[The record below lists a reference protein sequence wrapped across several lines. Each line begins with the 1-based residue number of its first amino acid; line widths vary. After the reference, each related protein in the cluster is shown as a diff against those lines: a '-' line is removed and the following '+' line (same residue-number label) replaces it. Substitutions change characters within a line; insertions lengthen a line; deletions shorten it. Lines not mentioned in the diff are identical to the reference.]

1 MISDE
6 MLSLLVCPIGRAP
19 LRREGDALVCTSCGT
34 RYAIVDDIPRMLV
47 EEATLPAGCAT
58 AADVKCGDD
67 SGERKRD
74 QA

>member
-19 LRREGDALVCTSCGT
+19 LRRDGDWLVCTRCGT

-47 EEATLPAGCAT
+47 EEATLPEGCAT
-58 AADVKCGDD
+58 PADVKCGD
-67 SGERKRD
+67 SGGAAWKP
-74 QA
+74 A